1 MMNFGA
7 LSTQTQYLIY
17 TLLFAAIL
25 FEFVLI
31 LLNRISYSDKLRH
44 NLPACAI
51 IAILFAVFSMCAF
64 YRDYSYDFPV
74 IIVII
79 SLTAAAV
86 HIPIKTVLSINHRK
100 NNLSPYA
107 IKEAMDDLST
117 GVFFADESC
126 RIILCNRTMGE
137 LSSVLI
143 GSYPQTSVEMQAAL
157 NNPRKPSGVIRISD
171 NPVLHRF
178 PDGKVWRFC
187 TAVLPEPHGFIQTT
201 AQDVTELHGANE
213 RLSLENEEMRKV
225 NASLK
230 KMYERLSDRIRE
242 QETLDLKTRIHNN
255 IGASLIAISEIMN
268 NTKDGDM
275 EQQLRLLQDAVGY
288 FSDDRTVCDNT
299 FDELRLKAAEMNVK
313 LVLKVNIP
321 ENTANEGLI
330 VAAVRECVT
339 NCINHAKGNRVT
351 VDITEHFDIY
361 TVIITNNGEPPKDN
375 IREGGGLS
383 NLRRSIETAGGE
395 MHISHS
401 PAFAL
406 ILNLPRKDTAE

>member
-1 MMNFGA
+1 M
-7 LSTQTQYLIY
+7 
-17 TLLFAAIL
+17 
-25 FEFVLI
+25 
-31 LLNRISYSDKLRH
+31 
-44 NLPACAI
+44 
-51 IAILFAVFSMCAF
+51 
-64 YRDYSYDFPV
+64 
-74 IIVII
+74 
-79 SLTAAAV
+79 
-86 HIPIKTVLSINHRK
+86 K
-100 NNLSPYA
+100 N
-107 IKEAMDDLST
+107 
-117 GVFFADESC
+117 
-126 RIILCNRTMGE
+126 
-137 LSSVLI
+137 
-143 GSYPQTSVEMQAAL
+143 
-157 NNPRKPSGVIRISD
+157 
-171 NPVLHRF
+171 
-178 PDGKVWRFC
+178 
-187 TAVLPEPHGFIQTT
+187 
-201 AQDVTELHGANE
+201 
-213 RLSLENEEMRKV
+213 
-225 NASLK
+225 
-230 KMYERLSDRIRE
+230 
-242 QETLDLKTRIHNN
+242 RIHNN

-313 LVLKVNIP
+313 LVLKGNIP